1 MANGRR
7 KSILERVKV
16 VVIGGARNI
25 RDRSIFHKL
34 SLIAFFA
41 WIGLG
46 ADGLSSSCYGPEEA
60 FLALGHHHY
69 LGIFVALAT
78 AVTIFV
84 VSTSY
89 SQIIEQFPT
98 GGGGYVVASKLLSPS
113 VGMVSGCA
121 LLVDY
126 VLTISL
132 SVASG
137 VEALLSFFPA
147 NWAGAK
153 VALTILVI
161 LVLTVMNLRGVKESV
176 LPLVPI
182 FAVFVVAHAVAI
194 VYALGGHLWGFAAV
208 AEATVADI
216 RTSSSELG
224 LFGMFM
230 LIMHSYGMGAGTYT
244 GIEAVSNGLPNL
256 REPRVQTGQ
265 RTMIYMA
272 ASLAV
277 TVVGLMLAY
286 LLFQVQHEEGKT
298 LNAVLF
304 EQITATWAAPWG
316 YTFVIVTL
324 ASEAALLFVAAQ
336 TGFLDGPRVLANM
349 AKDRWLPVWL
359 SVLSDRLVIKNG
371 IFLMAGA
378 SILTVYLAGA
388 SVRYLVV
395 LYAINVFITFCLSQA
410 GMVRHW
416 WAERSNTRGWKKKLC
431 VNGVGLALC
440 LFILMWVT
448 TMKFYEGGWITL
460 VVTAALATVA
470 ALIHRRYRIT
480 ERQVNLWNL
489 MMVTKVLWGEA
500 GPISLAEEAPGAA
513 AKRREPPPLDPKA
526 ETAVILVNGYNGLG
540 LQVLASVLRYFG
552 HEFKNYIFVMVGVID
567 AGNFKGAGGVIGQLQ
582 QHVWDETDRYV
593 SLMRQNGLAA
603 DARTAVGTDVVEE
616 VEKIAPALIEEFPQ
630 SVFFLGQLVLPKDTI
645 VTRIL
650 HNNITLTTQ
659 RRLLGLGVPFVT
671 LPVKVQP

>member
-1 MANGRR
+1 MPNDSR

-16 VVIGGARNI
+16 VVLGGGRNL

-46 ADGLSSSCYGPEEA
+46 ADGLSSSCYGPDEA
-60 FLALGHHHY
+60 FRALGNHPF

-78 AVTIFV
+78 AITIFV

-89 SQIIEQFPT
+89 SQIIELFPT
-98 GGGGYVVASKLLSPS
+98 GGGGYLVASKLLSPR

-132 SVASG
+132 SAASG
-137 VEALLSFFPA
+137 MEALLSFFPA
-147 NWAGAK
+147 GWIEMK
-153 VALTILVI
+153 TPLTIMII

-182 FAVFVVAHAVAI
+182 FATFVVAHAVAI
-194 VYALGGHLWGFAAV
+194 AYALGVHAWGLGAV
-208 AEATVADI
+208 AEATVADL
-216 RTSSSELG
+216 RTSTSELG
-224 LFGMFM
+224 VFGMFM

-286 LLFQVQHEEGKT
+286 LLFEVRPEEGKT

-304 EQITATWAAPWG
+304 ERITLAWPEPFG
-316 YTFVIVTL
+316 YVFVVVTL

-416 WAERSNTRGWKKKLC
+416 WAERGVAPRWKRKLLI
-431 VNGVGLALC
+431 NGVGLMMC
-440 LFILMWVT
+440 LFILSWVT
-448 TMKFYEGGWITL
+448 FSKFYEGGWITL
-460 VVTAALATVA
+460 AVTTVLATAAY
-470 ALIHRRYRIT
+470 LIHRRYRIT

-489 MMVTKVLWGEA
+489 LTVTKVLWGEA
-500 GPISLAEEAPGAA
+500 GPISLAEEAPGAP

-540 LQVLASVLRYFG
+540 LQVLASVMRYFG

-567 AGNFKGAGGVIGQLQ
+567 AGNFKGAGAVQQLQ
-582 QHVWDETDRYV
+582 QHVWSEADRYV

-616 VEKIAPALIEEFPQ
+616 LEKLAPDLVKEYPQ
-630 SVFFLGQLVLPKDTI
+630 AVFFLGQLIMPGDSLVA
-645 VTRIL
+645 RML
-650 HNNITLTTQ
+650 HNNITMTVQ
-659 RRLLGLGVPFVT
+659 RRLSRLGVPFVT
-671 LPVKVQP
+671 LPVKVQQ

>member
-1 MANGRR
+1 VANESR
-7 KSILERVKV
+7 KSILERMKV
-16 VVIGGARNI
+16 FVLGGSRNI

-60 FLALGHHHY
+60 FRALGNHHY

-84 VSTSY
+84 VSASY

-113 VGMVSGCA
+113 VGMISGCA

-132 SVASG
+132 SAASG
-137 VEALLSFFPA
+137 MEALLSFFPA
-147 NWAGAK
+147 GWAEMK
-153 VALTILVI
+153 TPLTIMII

-182 FAVFVVAHAVAI
+182 FATFVVAHAVAI
-194 VYALGGHLWGFAAV
+194 AYAIGGHLWGLGAV
-208 AEATVADI
+208 AEATMVDI
-216 RTSSSELG
+216 SSSASELG
-224 LFGMFM
+224 VFGMLF

-272 ASLAV
+272 VSLAV

-286 LLFQVQHEEGKT
+286 LLFEVRPQEGKT

-304 EQITATWAAPWG
+304 ERITFSWPEPYG
-316 YTFVIVTL
+316 YVFVVVTL

-416 WAERSNTRGWKKKLC
+416 WAERLATSGWRRKLLI
-431 VNGVGLALC
+431 NGVGLTLC
-440 LFILMWVT
+440 LFILCWVT
-448 TMKFYEGGWITL
+448 M
-460 VVTAALATVA
+460 
-470 ALIHRRYRIT
+470 
-480 ERQVNLWNL
+480 
-489 MMVTKVLWGEA
+489 
-500 GPISLAEEAPGAA
+500 
-513 AKRREPPPLDPKA
+513 
-526 ETAVILVNGYNGLG
+526 
-540 LQVLASVLRYFG
+540 
-552 HEFKNYIFVMVGVID
+552 
-567 AGNFKGAGGVIGQLQ
+567 
-582 QHVWDETDRYV
+582 
-593 SLMRQNGLAA
+593 
-603 DARTAVGTDVVEE
+603 
-616 VEKIAPALIEEFPQ
+616 
-630 SVFFLGQLVLPKDTI
+630 
-645 VTRIL
+645 
-650 HNNITLTTQ
+650 TQ
-659 RRLLGLGVPFVT
+659 F
-671 LPVKVQP
+671 